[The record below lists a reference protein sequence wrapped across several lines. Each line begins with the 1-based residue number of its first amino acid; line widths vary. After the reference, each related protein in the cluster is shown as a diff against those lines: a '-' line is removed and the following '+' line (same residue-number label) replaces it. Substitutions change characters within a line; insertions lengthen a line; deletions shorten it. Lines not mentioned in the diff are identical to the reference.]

1 MDLKAT
7 HSSTILTDRTHAC
20 NSRLCL
26 PPIVSPISPTA
37 SAYPSSTLYPTFQ
50 RRKASSGMLNESHD
64 GACLDAMK
72 SSSPPHIKLNKDFI
86 SDLAI
91 GKNDAAY
98 DAWMMKCPSALS
110 SFKQITN
117 HAKYKKIVLFL
128 DYDGTLSHIVD
139 NPEHAF
145 MSNAMRTA
153 VKNVAKYFS
162 TAIVS
167 GRSCHKVVY
176 KFVKLGELYYA
187 GSHGMDIMGPVI
199 KNESISDLPGCTIS
213 IEEQGN
219 EVILFQPA
227 KEFLLMINEVQ
238 SFLKEVTKDIEG
250 VIVESNKFC
259 VSVHYRLVDEKDW
272 PKVVHCVHRV
282 LKDYPHLQV
291 THGRRVLEVRPI
303 IDWNKGKA
311 VEFLLEYLGLRT
323 SDDVLP
329 IYVGDDRTDED
340 AFKILR
346 EGKCGYGI
354 LVTSVPKQTNA
365 IFSLRDPTEVSSVV
379 QLVLLYIFDECA
391 QRSQVKKFL
400 KLLVKWKKLE
410 TS

>member
-1 MDLKAT
+1 MLFSRRVHMEADDSEGPPHVAVSRHVVRRDTTLAGPGEEPHVSADECT
-7 HSSTILTDRTHAC
+7 NTPIAGADRVPRGT
-20 NSRLCL
+20 
-26 PPIVSPISPTA
+26 
-37 SAYPSSTLYPTFQ
+37 
-50 RRKASSGMLNESHD
+50 RRKALSGMLNESHD

-72 SSSPPHIKLNKDFI
+72 SSSPPHIGLSKDFI
-86 SDLAI
+86 SDLGI
-91 GKNDAAY
+91 GKNNAAH
-98 DAWMMKCPSALS
+98 DAWMMQCPSALS

-162 TAIVS
+162 TAIIS
-167 GRSCHKVVY
+167 GRSCHKVY

-187 GSHGMDIMGPVI
+187 GSHGMDIMGPVM

-227 KEFLLMINEVQ
+227 KDFLLMINEVQ
-238 SFLKEVTKDIEG
+238 SLLKDVTKDIEG

-272 PKVVHCVHRV
+272 PKVVRCVHHV

-291 THGRRVLEVRPI
+291 THGRRVLEVRPA

-346 EGKCGYGI
+346 ESKRGYGI

-365 IFSLRDPTEVSSVV
+365 VFSLRDPTEV
-379 QLVLLYIFDECA
+379 
-391 QRSQVKKFL
+391 KKFL
-400 KLLVKWKKLE
+400 ELLVKWKKLE
-410 TS
+410 AS